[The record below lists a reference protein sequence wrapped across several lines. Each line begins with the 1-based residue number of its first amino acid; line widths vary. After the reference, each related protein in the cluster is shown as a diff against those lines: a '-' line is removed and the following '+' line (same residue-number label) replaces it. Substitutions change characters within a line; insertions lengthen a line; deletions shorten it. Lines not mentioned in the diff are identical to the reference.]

1 MTIGKKLQERRKEM
15 NLTQG
20 EVAERLFVSRQAISN
35 WELDKNY
42 PDLETVIALS
52 DLYQLSLDILLKED
66 QNVVKGI
73 EKTMNKK
80 MWGTIFYSVTGISAG
95 ICLLINFIL
104 NQRLTWSLIVL
115 LSLVSVAAL
124 VYVFG
129 KRSQWSLT
137 VLVGCSSVLLI
148 AFLGLLDQVLL
159 LANYI
164 NDSFFLAIALPVSLL
179 WLLLLWIVTGVHVR
193 MKWEIYYS
201 LSLFFFLG
209 IVGGFLTNV
218 LVGSEPLWFSVLTST
233 LPCLFLGIL
242 FSFLGNYL
250 AKSRES

>member
-73 EKTMNKK
+73 KKTMNKK
-80 MWGTIFYSVTGISAG
+80 MWGAIFYSVAGISML
-95 ICLLINFIL
+95 ICLIINFAL
-104 NQRLTWSLIVL
+104 NQRFTWSLIVL
-115 LSLVSVAAL
+115 VSLLSVDAL
-124 VYVFG
+124 VYMFG
-129 KRSQWSLT
+129 KRNRWSPI
-137 VLVGCSSVLLI
+137 VLAGGISVI
-148 AFLGLLDQVLL
+148 IMAFLGLLDRVLL
-159 LANYI
+159 LSNYI
-164 NDSFFLAIALPVSLL
+164 NESFFWATALPISLI
-179 WLLLLWIVTGVHVR
+179 WLLLLWIVTGVQLR
-193 MKWEIYYS
+193 MKWEICYS
-201 LSLFFFLG
+201 LSLFFLLG
-209 IVGGFLTNV
+209 IVGGFLTNL
-218 LVGSEPLWFSVLTST
+218 LVGSEPLWLSVLTSA

-250 AKSRES
+250 AKSREV